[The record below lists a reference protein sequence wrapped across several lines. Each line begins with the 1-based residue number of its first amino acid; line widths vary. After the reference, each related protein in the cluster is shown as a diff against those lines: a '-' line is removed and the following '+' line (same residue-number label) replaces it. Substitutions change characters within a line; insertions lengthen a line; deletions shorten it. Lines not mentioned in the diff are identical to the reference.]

1 MIKYCAWRNRMI
13 DIGYYNKLKVSKKI
27 EFGYYLKDDQG
38 EEVLLPNGSVQNK
51 IVKIGDI
58 LEVFIY
64 RDSKDRLIS
73 TLKKPLITVGEL
85 AHLKVV
91 SQSAIGAFVD
101 IGLERDLFIPLKEQ
115 AFKLKNGEK
124 YLFYMYVDKTGRLA
138 GTTRIHD
145 YLNIA
150 EKGTYKVDD
159 KVKVIVYDTAENGTL
174 KVAVD
179 REYIGLILSNEH
191 FEYIY
196 PGVEFEARI
205 KRVYE
210 DGILG
215 ISTRAKR
222 MDAREELS
230 QKIIQ
235 YLQENGGYMPYND
248 KSSPKEIKEQF
259 NTSKNYFKMTLGG
272 LMKKKLI
279 TQDKEGTRLL

>member
-1 MIKYCAWRNRMI
+1 MINV
-13 DIGYYNKLKVSKKI
+13 GYYNKLEVSKKVD
-27 EFGYYLKDDQG
+27 FGYYLKDNSGD
-38 EEVLLPNGSVQNK
+38 EVLLPNGNTKSMEIN
-51 IVKIGDI
+51 IGDM
-58 LEVFIY
+58 LNVFVY

-73 TLKKPLITVGEL
+73 TLKKPLITVGDI

-91 SQSAIGAFVD
+91 SQSVIGAFVD
-101 IGLERDLFIPLKEQ
+101 MGLERDLFIPLKEQ
-115 AFKLKNGEK
+115 AFKLKTGES
-124 YLFYMYVDKTGRLA
+124 YLFYMYVDKTDRLA

-145 YLNIA
+145 YLDIA
-150 EKGTYKVDD
+150 ESGKYKVDD
-159 KVKVIVYDTAENGTL
+159 EVKVIVYDTAENGTL

-179 REYIGLILSNEH
+179 REYIGLILTNEH

-196 PGVEFEARI
+196 PGKEIDARV

-210 DGILG
+210 DGVLG

-222 MDAREELS
+222 MDARKELS
-230 QKIIQ
+230 DKILE
-235 YLQENGGYMPYND
+235 YLRENGGYMPYND
-248 KSSPKEIKEQF
+248 KSSPAEIKEQF